1 MCLSQLSFPHQ
12 GKPEPPPDTMTENG
26 QTQTITAEQRVSLFL
41 LDFFF
46 YLRGQIPQLLQLPGR
61 RLFVVREH
69 TQQVYTDKSL
79 IHSVH
84 SAPCLLMSAVTH

>member
-46 YLRGQIPQLLQLPGR
+46 TYVDKFLNSCSSQAVDFLLYGNTRSKSTQIS
-61 RLFVVREH
+61 H
-69 TQQVYTDKSL
+69 
-79 IHSVH
+79 
-84 SAPCLLMSAVTH
+84 